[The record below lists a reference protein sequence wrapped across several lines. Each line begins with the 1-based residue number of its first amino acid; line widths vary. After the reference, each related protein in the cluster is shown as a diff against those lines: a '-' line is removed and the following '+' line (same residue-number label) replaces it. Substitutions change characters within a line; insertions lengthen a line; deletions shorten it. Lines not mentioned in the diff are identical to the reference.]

1 MSAKQQDEIK
11 ILRFPENVRSRHGM
25 YLNSRNHCG
34 DEIVENSIDQY
45 MAGNCSAILFAV
57 TNNEEGKQVFT
68 VEDNGAGIPV
78 TMSKDPE
85 HEGETDL
92 EGVMTTLHA
101 GGKFS
106 QNVENKAKT
115 GGLNG
120 RQAA

>member
-92 EGVMTTLHA
+92 EVVMTTLHA
-101 GGKFS
+101 GG
-106 QNVENKAKT
+106 
-115 GGLNG
+115 
-120 RQAA
+120 R

>member
-85 HEGETDL
+85 HEDETDL
-92 EGVMTTLHA
+92 EVVMTTLHA

-106 QNVENKAKT
+106 QNAENKAKT